1 VALTGKQRRALR
13 ALGHHLEP
21 VVALGK
27 EGLTDALIAAV
38 EQALA
43 DHELIKLKVGESSP
57 VDRHEAAEAL
67 AEETG
72 AEVAQVLGRTLLL
85 FRRNPEDPK
94 VEVPDMPM
102 PPKAEKAQKRPEAAK
117 AKEGPARKPVAKR
130 PAGKTPAGARR
141 APRR

>member
-13 ALGHHLEP
+13 ALGHHLDP

-27 EGLTDALIAAV
+27 EGVTDALIAAV
-38 EQALA
+38 EQALN

-57 VDRHEAAEAL
+57 LDRHEAAEAL
-67 AEETG
+67 SEATG
-72 AEVAQVLGRTLLL
+72 AEVAQVLGRTILL

-102 PPKAEKAQKRPEAAK
+102 PPRPEKAQKRPVAAK
-117 AKEGPARKPVAKR
+117 AKSGSAKKPAARK
-130 PAGKTPAGARR
+130 PAGARR
-141 APRR
+141 SPPRR